1 MDPEPPNPTL
11 EQTLRAALAR
21 ELAAGRTPVA
31 VLGATGIGVELSAR
45 VQSLAGVDALAGLF
59 DPALPGGEGVVR
71 PWTELRDSGAALL
84 VIASDARKERLLR
97 AAAEALDGDGEPP
110 AVILAGLTHQE
121 YRDPLFEQLERP
133 ALVPSYAT
141 GHPASRVHMFQL
153 LQHAARHDLS
163 GTVVELG
170 AFKGGTTAW
179 LARTIAA
186 LGLTHSRVIGFDSWT
201 GFPPRRSLLDLY
213 EHPRCVFDDL
223 DATRAYTAP
232 YGVELVPGDI
242 AETVPAR
249 LASEP
254 VLLAFVDTDN
264 YSATRVAL
272 ETIAPNVVV
281 GGAIVFDHYWT
292 LPEYVYTVGER
303 IAADEVLKD
312 AGMVAFHGTGVFMRV
327 I

>member
-1 MDPEPPNPTL
+1 MHRSPAKSPT
-11 EQTLRAALAR
+11 
-21 ELAAGRTPVA
+21 A
-31 VLGATGIGVELSAR
+31 VCRSPYSAR
-45 VQSLAGVDALAGLF
+45 RESDSRCARGCAPLGGAAALAGLF
-59 DPALPGGEGVVR
+59 DPSVPSGGEAVR
-71 PWTELRDSGAALL
+71 PWAELRDSEAALL
-84 VIASDARKERLLR
+84 VIASDTDKERLLR
-97 AAAEALDGDGEPP
+97 AAASALDGTREPP
-110 AVILAGLTHQE
+110 TVILAGLAHQE

-133 ALVPSYAT
+133 ALVPSYAN
-141 GHPASRVHMFQL
+141 GHPASRVHMFQV
-153 LQHAARHDLS
+153 LQHAARQRLS
-163 GTVVELG
+163 GAVVELG

-186 LGLTHSRVIGFDSWT
+186 LGIERSPVIGFDSWA

-223 DATRAYTAP
+223 DAARAYTAP

-249 LASEP
+249 LAAEP

-272 ETIAPNVVV
+272 ETIAPNVVA
-281 GGAIVFDHYWT
+281 GGAIVLDHYWT

-303 IAADEVLKD
+303 IAAADVLTD
-312 AGMVAFHGTGVFMRV
+312 AGMLALHGTGVFVRV